1 MNKYLLLT
9 LIIFIARFS
18 CSQTYVKMSKQNG
31 VYTMPCTVNGLP
43 LKFIF
48 DTGASNVSISLTEA
62 MFMIKNGYLK
72 VNDVGENEYYKLANG
87 EISKGTKI
95 NLTTVKIEDIIL
107 KNIEASVVHELNA
120 PLLLGQSALNRF
132 KSITFDYV
140 TNTLVLNKSESE
152 ENQYKLTYNTDLIC
166 LERNI
171 YYKPD
176 DAIIIDK
183 VTIDGS
189 NTDKK
194 NVSFIKFTNK
204 TGYQLKYVELEFSIL
219 NSTMMEIWKSTIIVE
234 TTIKNMEYFEYKLE
248 KPILIREN
256 EKFVLS
262 VNDWDIKM

>member
-1 MNKYLLLT
+1 MERKNYLIDTNVAIYYFGLALSKDAEKFLDQVLSERYFISVINRIELLGFKQ
-9 LIIFIARFS
+9 LNGNESDALASF
-18 CSQTYVKMSKQNG
+18 VSKSN
-31 VYTMPCTVNGLP
+31 
-43 LKFIF
+43 IF
-48 DTGASNVSISLTEA
+48 DLE
-62 MFMIKNGYLK
+62 
-72 VNDVGENEYYKLANG
+72 
-87 EISKGTKI
+87 
-95 NLTTVKIEDIIL
+95 EDIIL